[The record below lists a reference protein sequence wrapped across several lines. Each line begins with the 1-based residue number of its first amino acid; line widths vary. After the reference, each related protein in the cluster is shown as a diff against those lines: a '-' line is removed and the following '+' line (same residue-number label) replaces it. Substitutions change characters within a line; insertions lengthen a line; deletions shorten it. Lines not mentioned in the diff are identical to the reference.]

1 MELPFLCGAAFLAG
15 FVDAVAGGGGLI
27 QLPALLLVLPQQT
40 IPMLFGTNKMSSICG
55 TAVATV
61 QYARQVPIRW
71 RSILPAAFAAF
82 AFSGIGAWAIRS
94 FSTAKPE
101 ILKPLILGLLIAV
114 ALHTAFKKELGKVHQ
129 PRMEAGRERLVGLLL
144 GAVIGF
150 YDGFFGPGTGSF
162 LIIAFVGW
170 FGFDFLNA
178 TASAKVL
185 NLATNL
191 AAVLYFSATGNILWE
206 FALPMGVCNI
216 AGSLIG
222 TRLTILK
229 GNRFVR
235 AIFLAVIA
243 LLIARFGWELW
254 RGR

>member
-1 MELPFLCGAAFLAG
+1 MELTFLCGAAFLAG

-61 QYARQVPIRW
+61 QYAKRVPIRW
-71 RSILPAAFAAF
+71 PSILPSALAAF
-82 AFSGIGAWAIRS
+82 AFSGIGAWTIRS

-101 ILKPLILGLLIAV
+101 ILKPLILVLLVAV
-114 ALHTAFKKELGKVHQ
+114 ALQTAFKREQGEVHQ
-129 PRMEAGRERLVGLLL
+129 PRMKAGRERLAGLLL
-144 GAVIGF
+144 GATIGF

-162 LIIAFVGW
+162 LLIAFVSL

-191 AAVLYFSATGNILWE
+191 AAVLYFGSTGNILWE
-206 FALPMGVCNI
+206 FALPMGACNI
-216 AGSLIG
+216 AGAHIG
-222 TRLTILK
+222 TRLTLLK

-235 AIFLAVIA
+235 AFFLAVIA
-243 LLIARFGWELW
+243 LLILRFGWEIL
-254 RGR
+254 RG

>member
-1 MELPFLCGAAFLAG
+1 MELSFLCGAAFLAG

-27 QLPALLLVLPQQT
+27 QLPALLLALPQQS

-61 QYARQVPIRW
+61 QYTKQVSIRW
-71 RSILPAAFAAF
+71 PSILPSALAAFI
-82 AFSGIGAWAIRS
+82 FSGLGAWAIRS
-94 FSTAKPE
+94 FATAKPE
-101 ILKPLILGLLIAV
+101 ILKPLILGLLVAV
-114 ALHTAFKKELGKVHQ
+114 ALHTAYKKELGEIHQ
-129 PRMEAGRERLVGLLL
+129 PRMGASRERIAGLLL

-162 LIIAFVGW
+162 LLFAFVGI

-206 FALPMGVCNI
+206 FALPMGACNV
-216 AGSLIG
+216 AGSLLG
-222 TRLTILK
+222 TRLAILK

-235 AIFLAVIA
+235 GLFLSVIL
-243 LLIARFGWELW
+243 LLIARYGWEILS
-254 RGR
+254 R